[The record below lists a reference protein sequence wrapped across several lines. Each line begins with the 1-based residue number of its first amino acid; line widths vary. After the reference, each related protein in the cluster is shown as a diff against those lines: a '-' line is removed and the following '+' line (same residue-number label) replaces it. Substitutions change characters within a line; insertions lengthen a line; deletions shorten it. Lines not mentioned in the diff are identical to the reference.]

1 MYCYQIYHS
10 LIFKTIFC
18 SCETCLEVFEQT
30 KLLYTNDTHC
40 LYCVCQNLFNVIA
53 SRRLDGIMAEYLG
66 KIYAYLHDF
75 NELLHPV
82 STPSQELEQRS
93 NFFMFL
99 ALHSLPD
106 DYAHVRD

>member
-1 MYCYQIYHS
+1 
-10 LIFKTIFC
+10 
-18 SCETCLEVFEQT
+18 
-30 KLLYTNDTHC
+30 
-40 LYCVCQNLFNVIA
+40 
-53 SRRLDGIMAEYLG
+53 MAEYLG